1 MPREEATKIVN
12 IVKAAVSELEDIPNI
27 YELIPCGSYRR
38 GKQFCGD
45 VDILIS
51 RKHGNVQPDFMNHLI
66 DKLDK

>member
-12 IVKAAVSELEDIPNI
+12 IVKAAVIELEDIPNI

-51 RKHGNVQPDFMNHLI
+51 RKHGNV
-66 DKLDK
+66 